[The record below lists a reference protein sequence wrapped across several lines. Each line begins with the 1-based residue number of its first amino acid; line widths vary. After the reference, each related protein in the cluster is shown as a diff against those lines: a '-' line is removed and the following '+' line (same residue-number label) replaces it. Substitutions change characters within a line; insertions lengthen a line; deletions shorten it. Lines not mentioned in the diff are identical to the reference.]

1 MNEEHHSS
9 LKQYVNDVIAL
20 ERDIANAVQIQ
31 IADEATGNHAG
42 LRGIL
47 HDIVSG
53 SEERMVLLKALSDDE
68 GGSFGA
74 SQKEGITA
82 VTGVLAGLYSK
93 VREHPVSRMV
103 RDDLIAMDVSATSY
117 GMLLTL
123 GLATGHP
130 RCVELATKGLG
141 ASTPLVMRLSEI
153 LPAVVCDE
161 LAKDAPLADLSAAT
175 TAQARIRAAWSSDS

>member
-1 MNEEHHSS
+1 MNEQHQAS

-31 IADEATGNHAG
+31 IDDESTAKHPG

-47 HDIVSG
+47 DLIVTG
-53 SEERMVLLKALSDDE
+53 SEERILLLKALSDDE
-68 GGSFGA
+68 GASLGA
-74 SQKEGITA
+74 ALKEGITA
-82 VTGVLAGLYSK
+82 VAGTLAGLYGK

-123 GLATGHP
+123 GLAIGHS
-130 RCVELATKGLG
+130 RCVELATKGLA
-141 ASTPLVMRLSEI
+141 ASTPLVMRLSDI
-153 LPAVVCDE
+153 LPEIVCSE
-161 LAKDAPLADLSAAT
+161 LAEDAPLADPSAAK
-175 TAQARIRAAWSSDS
+175 TAQARIRAAWSSEG

>member
-1 MNEEHHSS
+1 MNEQHQAS

-31 IADEATGNHAG
+31 IDDESTAKHPG

-47 HDIVSG
+47 HVIVSG
-53 SEERMVLLKALSDDE
+53 SEERIVLLKALSDSE
-68 GGSFGA
+68 GA
-74 SQKEGITA
+74 SIGATLKEGITA
-82 VTGVLAGLYSK
+82 MAGTLAGLYGK

-123 GLATGHP
+123 GQAIGHS
-130 RCVELATKGLG
+130 RCVELATKGLT
-141 ASTPLVMRLSEI
+141 ASTPLVMRLSDI
-153 LPAVVCDE
+153 LPAVVCSE
-161 LAKDAPLADLSAAT
+161 LAEDAPLADPSAVA
-175 TAQARIRAAWSSDS
+175 TAQARIRAAWSANG